1 VQDLLK
7 HYLQRW
13 KLSNPQPLAQT
24 NTSDVYT
31 VDFNG
36 ATVVLKILNEIG
48 IADEGGGAV
57 ALSCFNGKGAVRLLH
72 HDNGAHL
79 LEYVGGTDLVP
90 MVQEGNDEQAT
101 LIIADVLNQ
110 LHSAYTGTQP
120 ENLRTLRSW
129 FRALF
134 KQAEQDKQAGI
145 NSIYVRAAP
154 VADVLLSKPQHETV
168 LHGDIHHE
176 NIRYH
181 EQRGWLVFDPKGLY
195 GERTYDAAN
204 ILYNPGMPELVQ
216 NEERLLRI
224 SKILADKMKIDHNRV
239 LAFVYV
245 YGALSASWSSE
256 DDGDGNIWGAV
267 TVAEIVEPHVK
278 LG

>member
-1 VQDLLK
+1 LQDLLK
-7 HYLQRW
+7 HYLQLW
-13 KLSNPQPLAQT
+13 ELSNPQPLAQT

-36 ATVVLKILNEIG
+36 ATVVLKILNETG
-48 IADEGGGAV
+48 ITDEGGGAV
-57 ALSCFNGKGAVRLLH
+57 ALSCFNGNGAVRLLH
-72 HDNGAHL
+72 HDNGVHL
-79 LEYVGGTDLVP
+79 LEYVGGTDLVS
-90 MVQEGNDEQAT
+90 MVAEGNDEQAT
-101 LIIADVLNQ
+101 LIIGDVLNQ

-134 KQAEQDKQAGI
+134 KQAEHDKQAGI

-154 VADVLLSKPQHETV
+154 VAEKLLANPQHETV

-176 NIRYH
+176 NIRHH
-181 EQRGWLVFDPKGLY
+181 EQRGWLAFDPKGLY

-204 ILYNPGMPELVQ
+204 TLYNPHIPELVQ

-224 SKILADKMKIDHNRV
+224 SKILADKMKIDHDRV

-245 YGALSASWSSE
+245 YGALSASWSAE
-256 DDGDGNIWGAV
+256 DDGEANIWGAV
-267 TVAEIVEPHVK
+267 TIAEIIEPHVK
-278 LG
+278 I